1 MRRTPR
7 QWADFWRRT
16 PVHQLPWHSAAVEPE
31 LVQAVM
37 TRRLRPCS
45 ILDVGCGIGVESVFL
60 AYQGF
65 RVTGIDLGP
74 RAISTARKLARL
86 MDVRAAFR
94 VADALKLPFPR
105 GRFDAAID
113 RGCFHLVS
121 PAARVAYAA
130 EIHRVLK
137 RRGRLILR
145 CFTPQA
151 PNVGPARLSRQQI
164 RRVFES
170 HFSITSMKTYSS
182 LGNGMPPY
190 RLWWCEM
197 RKRGS

>member
-1 MRRTPR
+1 M
-7 QWADFWRRT
+7 
-16 PVHQLPWHSAAVEPE
+16 LE
-31 LVQAVM
+31 
-37 TRRLRPCS
+37 
-45 ILDVGCGIGVESVFL
+45 VGCGIGLEAVFL
-60 AYQGF
+60 AHQGF

-86 MDVRAAFR
+86 MNVRAQFR
-94 VADALKLPFPR
+94 VANVLKLPFPR

-121 PAARVAYAA
+121 PAERVAYAT
-130 EIHRVLK
+130 EMHRVLK
-137 RRGRLILR
+137 RRGRLIVR

-151 PNVGPARLSRQQI
+151 PTAGPARLTRLQI

-170 HFSITSMKTYSS
+170 HFTVRSIKSYPS
-182 LGNGMPPY
+182 LGNGMPPLP
-190 RLWWCEM
+190 LWWCEM